1 MNDNDDSWQDF
12 CLLYYDHAMSNA
24 KYYLA
29 KFKSAASHW
38 DSRIDEEVVCV
49 DAVMESLQKAFVKYD
64 SSRGA
69 SLTTYLSRLVH
80 NELIDEL
87 EREIKSLSTLNDIT
101 TGQEAE
107 FSISNMVSKIPE
119 KAMDGL
125 KEKLR
130 AAILRLSPIDQSIL
144 GFFLEDPT
152 TFVERSVATLG
163 VTPAFVSVHKSR
175 ALSKLPSLMNMTAD
189 DYFALYEDHTF
200 AGKQSGK
207 MSKSSGGVSANPIYR
222 QFDLETTV
230 RRLFEEVKS
239 FLESAE
245 ISAE

>member
-1 MNDNDDSWQDF
+1 MNDNASWQDF
-12 CLLYYDHAMSNA
+12 CLLYYDHAMADA

-29 KFKSAASHW
+29 KFKSASSHW
-38 DSRIDEEVVCV
+38 DSRIDEEVICV

-87 EREIKSLSTLNDIT
+87 ERETRSLSTLNNIT

-107 FSISNMVSKIPE
+107 FSISNMVSRIPE

-152 TFVERSVATLG
+152 TFVERSVASLG

-175 ALSKLPSLMNMTAD
+175 ALSKLPSLMNMSAD
-189 DYFALYEDHTF
+189 DYFDLYDDHTF
-200 AGKQSGK
+200 AGSQSRK
-207 MSKSSGGVSANPIYR
+207 MSKSSSGMSANPVYP

-230 RRLFEEVKS
+230 RRLFEEVNLL
-239 FLESAE
+239 FESAE